1 MAITGRCVL
10 GEKGAGML
18 LNKRSRVSRAVLAL
32 SVAWGLSPLA
42 ASHAAIIAALPG
54 TSHSVMSVAA
64 SQHQIQQAFSPSE
77 QPFYLPGLAG
87 IYASRNMAPLWQD
100 REAVQAFQQQLAE
113 VALSGVQP
121 QFTRWVERLT
131 NPEIKGLARDIVLSD
146 AMLGYLQFVANVPTQ
161 GETWLYSNVPYKLTM
176 PSVAAINQWQ
186 NAVNGG
192 GSRSF
197 VVSLAPQHPQYAPMH
212 SALKALLTDHRPWPQ
227 LRDSGTLRPGQISN
241 DVPALR
247 EILQRTGMLTA
258 ATHSSTPT
266 PADDAVP
273 TAPVP
278 VSQSNQPIAVSPSAA
293 SVNDLSAQA
302 PAATD
307 NVVAS
312 ATPAGDNVYDDA
324 LVEGVKRFQH
334 WQGLADDGAIGPRT
348 REWLNVSPQMRA
360 SLLALNIQRLR
371 LLPDDMH
378 NGIMVNI
385 PNYSLTYYNN
395 GATILS
401 SRVIVGRPDRK
412 TPLMRSALNNVVLNP
427 PWNVPTTLVRQDIVP
442 KVKQDPG
449 YLYKHGYTLLSGWS
463 ADAEVIDPSMIDWH
477 MVSAASFPY
486 RIRQAPGAMNSLGR
500 YKFNMPSS
508 DAIYLHDTPNHGLF
522 QRDIRAL
529 SSGCVRVNKA
539 SELADLLLQDVG
551 WNDSRIS
558 DTLKQGDTRYVPI
571 RHRIPVNLYY
581 LTAWVAADGQPQYR
595 TDIYNY
601 DNPAR
606 SGSQVL
612 SKAGKLLL

>member
-1 MAITGRCVL
+1 
-10 GEKGAGML
+10 ML
-18 LNKRSRVSRAVLAL
+18 LNNKSRFNRAAIAL
-32 SVAWGLSPLA
+32 SLSLVLSPLA
-42 ASHAAIIAALPG
+42 TSHAAIIAALPG
-54 TSHSVMSVAA
+54 TTHHTMTVAA

-87 IYASRNMAPLWQD
+87 IYAARNMAPLWQD
-100 REAVQAFQQQLAE
+100 RAAVQAFQQQLAE

-121 QFTRWVERLT
+121 QFTRWVGLLT
-131 NPEIKGLARDIVLSD
+131 NPEVKGLARDIVLSD
-146 AMLGYLQFVANVPTQ
+146 AMLGYLQFVSNVPTQ
-161 GETWLYSNVPYKLTM
+161 GETWLYSNVPYKMAM
-176 PSVAAINQWQ
+176 PTVAVINQWQ

-197 VVSLAPQHPQYAPMH
+197 VTSLEPQHPQYRPMH
-212 SALKALLTDHRPWPQ
+212 AALKTLLTDNRPWPQ

-241 DVPALR
+241 DIPALR
-247 EILQRTGMLTA
+247 EILQRTGMLTG
-258 ATHSSTPT
+258 HSATPT

-278 VSQSNQPIAVSPSAA
+278 VSQSERPVAVSPSAT
-293 SVNDLSAQA
+293 SVNDLPAQA
-302 PAATD
+302 PQPLGNVAANPNPST
-307 NVVAS
+307 N
-312 ATPAGDNVYDDA
+312 NVYDAA
-324 LVEGVKRFQH
+324 LVDGVKRFQH

-360 SLLALNIQRLR
+360 ALLALNIQRLR

-427 PWNVPTTLVRQDIVP
+427 PWNVPTSLVRQDIVP
-442 KVKQDPG
+442 KVKQDPS
-449 YLYKHGYTLLSGWS
+449 YLYKHGFILLSGWS
-463 ADAEVIDPSMIDWH
+463 EDAEVIDPSMIDWR

-486 RIRQAPGAMNSLGR
+486 RIRQSPGAMNSLGR

-508 DAIYLHDTPNHGLF
+508 DAIYLHDTPNHNLF

-539 SELADLLLQDVG
+539 SELADLLLQDAG

-558 DTLKQGDTRYVPI
+558 DTLKEGNTRYVPI

-581 LTAWVAADGQPQYR
+581 LTAWVADDGQPQYR

-612 SKAGKLLL
+612 VKAGQLLL

>member
-1 MAITGRCVL
+1 
-10 GEKGAGML
+10 ML
-18 LNKRSRVSRAVLAL
+18 LKKMRFNRAALAL
-32 SVAWGLSPLA
+32 SVALVLSPIA
-42 ASHAAIIAALPG
+42 ASQAAITSALPDN
-54 TSHSVMSVAA
+54 TQSVMSVAA
-64 SQHQIQQAFSPSE
+64 SQQQIQQAFSASQ

-87 IYASRNMAPLWQD
+87 IYASRHMAPLWQD
-100 REAVQAFQQQLAE
+100 RDAVQAFQQQLAE
-113 VALSGVQP
+113 VALSGIQP
-121 QFTRWVERLT
+121 QFTRWVELLT
-131 NPEIKGLARDIVLSD
+131 NPEIKGIARDIVLSD

-161 GETWLYSNVPYKLTM
+161 GETWLYSNVPYKMTM
-176 PSVAAINQWQ
+176 PALSAVNQWQ

-192 GSRSF
+192 GSRAF
-197 VVSLAPQHPQYAPMH
+197 VVSLQPQHPQYAPMH
-212 SALKALLTDHRPWPQ
+212 SALKTLLTDNRPWPQ
-227 LRDSGTLRPGQISN
+227 LRDSATLRPGQISN

-258 ATHSSTPT
+258 SHSTTPT

-273 TAPVP
+273 TAAVP
-278 VSQSNQPIAVSPSAA
+278 VSQSNQPVAVSPSATN
-293 SVNDLSAQA
+293 VNDLPVQS
-302 PAATD
+302 PEATG
-307 NVVAS
+307 NVADSVAV
-312 ATPAGDNVYDDA
+312 AGNNVYDTQ

-360 SLLALNIQRLR
+360 ALLALNIQRLR

-395 GATILS
+395 GSTILS

-427 PWNVPTTLVRQDIVP
+427 PWNVPTTLVREDIVP
-442 KVKQDPG
+442 KVKQDPM

-463 ADAEVIDPSMIDWH
+463 ADAEVIDPSMIDWR
-477 MVSAASFPY
+477 MVSASSFPY
-486 RIRQAPGAMNSLGR
+486 RIRQAPGATNSLGR

-508 DAIYLHDTPNHGLF
+508 DAIYLHDTPNHNLF

-539 SELADLLLQDVG
+539 SQLADLLLQDVG
-551 WNDSRIS
+551 WNDVRIS
-558 DTLKQGDTRYVPI
+558 STLKEGNTRYVPI

-581 LTAWVAADGQPQYR
+581 LTAWVAEDGQTQYR

-606 SGSQVL
+606 SGSKVL
-612 SKAGKLLL
+612 AKAGQLLL

>member
-1 MAITGRCVL
+1 
-10 GEKGAGML
+10 ML
-18 LNKRSRVSRAVLAL
+18 LTNKSNNYVFSLLAIALAFTPLHFTQAAV
-32 SVAWGLSPLA
+32 
-42 ASHAAIIAALPG
+42 IAALPG
-54 TSHSVMSVAA
+54 TTHATISVSD
-64 SQHQIQQAFSPSE
+64 SQQRLRQAFAGKEP
-77 QPFYLPGLAG
+77 PFYLASLASL
-87 IYASRNMAPLWQD
+87 YAAHNMQPMWQD
-100 REAVQAFQQQLAE
+100 RAAVQQFQQQLAE
-113 VALSGVQP
+113 VAMSGVQP
-121 QFTRWVERLT
+121 QFTRWIDRLT
-131 NPEIKGLARDIVLSD
+131 DPGISGFARDVVLSD
-146 AMLGYLQFVANVPTQ
+146 AMLGYLQFVSSVPTQ
-161 GETWLYSNVPYKLTM
+161 GESWLYSNVPYKLAQ
-176 PSVAAINQWQ
+176 PSVAVVNQWQ
-186 NAVNGG
+186 KAVLAGA
-192 GSRSF
+192 SASF
-197 VVSLAPQHPQYAPMH
+197 VSSLAPQHPQYAPMH
-212 SALKALLTDHRPWPQ
+212 AALKQLLTDARPWPQ
-227 LRDSGTLRPGQISN
+227 LKNRETLRPGQVSD

-258 ATHSSTPT
+258 QTAAPS

-278 VSQSNQPIAVSPSAA
+278 VSQSAQPAAVSPSAA
-293 SVNDLSAQA
+293 SVGDLAAQTPQA
-302 PAATD
+302 VGNVQNGAAE
-307 NVVAS
+307 
-312 ATPAGDNVYDDA
+312 AGGSNVYDA
-324 LVEGVKRFQH
+324 TLVEAVKRFQQ
-334 WQGLADDGAIGPRT
+334 WQGLGNDGNIGPRT
-348 REWLNVSPQMRA
+348 REWLNVTPQMRA
-360 SLLALNIQRLR
+360 ALLALNIQRLR

-395 GATILS
+395 GNKILS

-427 PWNVPTTLVRQDIVP
+427 PWNVPTTLVRQDIIP
-442 KVKQDPG
+442 KVKQDPS

-463 ADAEVIDPSMIDWH
+463 ADAEVIDPSMIDWS
-477 MVSAASFPY
+477 MVSASSFPY
-486 RIRQAPGAMNSLGR
+486 RVRQAPGNTNSLGR

-539 SELADLLLQDVG
+539 SELAGLLLQDAG

-558 DTLKQGDTRYVPI
+558 DQLKQGDTRYVPI

-581 LTAWVAADGQPQYR
+581 LTAWVADDGKPQFR

-606 SGSQVL
+606 SGSQAL
-612 SKAGKLLL
+612 ARAGQLLL